1 MNDRRKIKL
10 KRKDR
15 YALAGWL
22 LFILCAVFYLASS
35 LKNRDPLAIIGSVL
49 FFIACLVFMVPLFSP
64 DKDKDAVGAAE
75 RSDEKQGQRS
85 VDV

>member
-1 MNDRRKIKL
+1 MTDRRKYNR

-35 LKNRDPLAIIGSVL
+35 LKNHDLLAVIGSGL
-49 FFIACLVFMVPLFSP
+49 FLIACLVFLVPIVKP
-64 DKDKDAVGAAE
+64 DNQAVREAEHPDDK
-75 RSDEKQGQRS
+75 
-85 VDV
+85 

>member
-1 MNDRRKIKL
+1 MNNRRISKL

-35 LKNRDPLAIIGSVL
+35 LINHDPLAIIGSTL
-49 FFIACLVFMVPLFSP
+49 FLIACLVFMVPIVKP
-64 DKDKDAVGAAE
+64 DKQSLRKTE
-75 RSDEKQGQRS
+75 HPDEN
-85 VDV
+85 

>member
-1 MNDRRKIKL
+1 MNERRQIKR

-35 LKNRDPLAIIGSVL
+35 LKNHDPLAVIGSGL
-49 FFIACLVFMVPLFSP
+49 FLIACLVFMVPLVRP
-64 DKDKDAVGAAE
+64 DKEAVGKAE
-75 RSDEKQGQRS
+75 RLKDE
-85 VDV
+85 

>member
-1 MNDRRKIKL
+1 MTDRRKYKR

-35 LKNRDPLAIIGSVL
+35 LKNHDPLAVIGSVL
-49 FFIACLVFMVPLFSP
+49 FLIACLVFMVPL
-64 DKDKDAVGAAE
+64 V
-75 RSDEKQGQRS
+75 RSDRKAIRKTEGPNEKYLERRI
-85 VDV
+85 DI